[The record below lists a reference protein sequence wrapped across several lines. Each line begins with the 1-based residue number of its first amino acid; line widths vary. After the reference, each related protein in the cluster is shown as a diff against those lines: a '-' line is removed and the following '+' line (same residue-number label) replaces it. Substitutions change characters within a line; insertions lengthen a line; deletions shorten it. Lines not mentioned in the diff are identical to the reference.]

1 MEVSWVSAWRETYI
15 LLLYYSSDGSNP
27 TTELEEKVRFK
38 TFCADYTCKIERY
51 RDWKRNC
58 KWPSRAN
65 WTKFRINFL
74 SIRSQFCTKLRIH
87 SKKNLFFGTKLHILH
102 DFAHAIQGHSFCT
115 KLSNVHDNE
124 KLGCLYNNVNEYE
137 NKEKMWISFS
147 KKQFFHS
154 SWSILFINN
163 NYIIIHILDPVN
175 ILVTFIDKISHNY
188 VLRKR

>member
-27 TTELEEKVRFK
+27 TTEEIEEKVRFK

-51 RDWKRNC
+51 RDCKRNC

-87 SKKNLFFGTKLHILH
+87 SKKNLFLARNYTFCMILPMLNKVTVFAQNWAMFMKTKNWN
-102 DFAHAIQGHSFCT
+102 FVQ
-115 KLSNVHDNE
+115 
-124 KLGCLYNNVNEYE
+124 
-137 NKEKMWISFS
+137 
-147 KKQFFHS
+147 
-154 SWSILFINN
+154 
-163 NYIIIHILDPVN
+163 
-175 ILVTFIDKISHNY
+175 
-188 VLRKR
+188 